1 MSDIAW
7 PLLGHDLAEKQFLEA
22 ATSGHLHHGW
32 LIEGPSGIGK
42 SILARRMTAYIL
54 GAQMLETGRLDSAN
68 ADPVVQ
74 KINASSHPDL
84 KWLSRRPDEKGK
96 VKQDIPVDEI
106 RSLNQFFALKSAL
119 GGWRVGIIDSLD
131 ELNRNGANAL
141 LKTLEEPPK
150 NCLLILVS
158 HGTRAVL
165 PTIKS
170 RCRSLRMNAL
180 NSDDTLAALK
190 LAKTEDARAAAK
202 LARGRPGLGLSLS
215 TVSGMSASSAVRS
228 YLRALPKPSDSL
240 LAQVIRSAGVDA
252 TSFDA
257 FTGEI
262 LDWLAEEASVSPNY
276 SETWLSMSRLIS
288 EQRALN
294 MDRTQSAAAITSSLQ
309 RAAQER

>member
-1 MSDIAW
+1 MSEIAW

-42 SILARRMTAYIL
+42 SILAKRMAAYIL
-54 GAQMLETGRLDSAN
+54 GAQMHDAGRLDSKET
-68 ADPVVQ
+68 DPIVQ
-74 KINASSHPDL
+74 KLKAGSHPDL
-84 KWLSRRPDEKGK
+84 KWLSRKPDEKGK

-106 RSLNQFFALKSAL
+106 RSLNQFFSLKSAL
-119 GGWRVGIIDSLD
+119 DGWRVGVIDSLD

-170 RCRSLRMNAL
+170 RCRTLRMSTL
-180 NSDDTLAALK
+180 NDDDTHAALK
-190 LAKTEDARAAAK
+190 LAKAEDPRSAAK

-262 LDWLAEEASVSPNY
+262 LDWLAVEASGSP
-276 SETWLSMSRLIS
+276 SFAKTWLSMSRLIS

-294 MDRTQSAAAITSSLQ
+294 MDRTQSAATITACLQ
-309 RAAQER
+309 RAALER